1 MALERDLST
10 LLSLSSSL
18 SSIFLALT
26 EAVWADLFPPAPN
39 FFSCWLIESGKRR
52 SRDETM
58 IKNGILRKLE
68 QQSVGRNPS
77 FTCFF
82 VYVQECQRN
91 RKKNKIKNYSQ
102 WPPAP

>member
-52 SRDETM
+52 GRDNDQKWYIEKARATVGWTQS
-58 IKNGILRKLE
+58 IIYLLLRICTRMSKKSKEE
-68 QQSVGRNPS
+68 QN
-77 FTCFF
+77 
-82 VYVQECQRN
+82 
-91 RKKNKIKNYSQ
+91 
-102 WPPAP
+102 